1 MKCLR
6 QLLTVTY
13 EYYRNFEYK
22 LYKVHEATSGFAKN
36 ECISL
41 HIVELAAY
49 KQNEKEGRK

>member
-6 QLLTVTY
+6 QLLTVT
-13 EYYRNFEYK
+13 YYRNFEYK

-41 HIVELAAY
+41 HIVELTAY
-49 KQNEKEGRK
+49 RQNEEEGRK